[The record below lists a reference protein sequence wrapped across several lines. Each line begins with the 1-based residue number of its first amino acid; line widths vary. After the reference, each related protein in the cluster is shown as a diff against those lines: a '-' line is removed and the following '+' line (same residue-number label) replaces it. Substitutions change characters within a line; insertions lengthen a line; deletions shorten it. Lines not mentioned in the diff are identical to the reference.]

1 MALQL
6 KAALYT
12 ARTKGEV
19 KQLRRQG
26 FIPVSIQHK
35 GEETLHLQ
43 QEMKPLHDF
52 IRHHGEAAL
61 LEITLEPDN
70 RKETVLVHDIQ
81 RDPVTSKPLH
91 VTFQKVIR
99 GEKIKTHVPVM
110 LHGTPEVV
118 SDHTAIVDQPVTHV
132 EIRCAS
138 EDLPEHLDADISHLN
153 FGEVVRVSDLPK
165 NDKVEILTSPDTV
178 LASLINIAKQT
189 AEEEIAAATEAAEIA
204 EEPGEEPM
212 EKAA

>member
-6 KAALYT
+6 KAAPYT

-26 FIPVSIQHK
+26 IIPVSIQHK

-52 IRHHGEAAL
+52 IRQHGEAAL
-61 LEITLEPDN
+61 LEITVEPDN

-91 VTFQKVIR
+91 VTFQKVVR
-99 GEKIKTHVPVM
+99 GEKIKAHIPVV
-110 LHGTPEVV
+110 LHGKPQAV
-118 SDHTAIVDQPVTHV
+118 SDHIAIVDQPVTLV
-132 EIRCAS
+132 EIRCAAQ
-138 EDLPEHLDADISHLN
+138 DLPEHLDVDISHLN
-153 FGEVVRVSDLPK
+153 LGEVVRVSDLPK
-165 NDKVEILTSPDTV
+165 NDKIEILTPPDTV
-178 LASLINIAKQT
+178 LASLINVAKQT
-189 AEEEIAAATEAAEIA
+189 AEEDLAAATEATDIA
-204 EEPGEEPM
+204 EEPEAALEE
-212 EKAA
+212 AA

>member
-1 MALQL
+1 MAQQL
-6 KAALYT
+6 KAAPYT

-43 QEMKPLHDF
+43 QEMNPLHDF

-61 LEITLEPDN
+61 LELTLEPDN

-81 RDPVTSKPLH
+81 RDPVTRKPLH
-91 VTFQKVIR
+91 VTFQKVVR
-99 GEKIKTHVPVM
+99 GEKIKSHIPVV
-110 LHGTPEVV
+110 LHGKPEAV
-118 SDHTAIVDQPVTHV
+118 SDHIAIVDQPVTLV

-138 EDLPEHLDADISHLN
+138 EDLPEHLDVDISQLN
-153 FGEVVRVSDLPK
+153 LGEVVRVSDLTK
-165 NDKVEILTSPDTV
+165 NDKIEILTPPDTV

-189 AEEEIAAATEAAEIA
+189 AEEELAAATEAADIT
-204 EEPGEEPM
+204 EEPEE
-212 EKAA
+212 EAADKAA